1 MLHKQGE
8 ASHLGPRNLARNLA
22 RNLDR
27 RFLPGSCLQGLQETA
42 WPDA

>member
-8 ASHLGPRNLARNLA
+8 ASHLGP